1 MTMETVMNFEQL
13 ETILMQARKSSSVT
27 VCHDR
32 IDEALAWIRSED
44 APTIVPVGHEPGTPE
59 KSVPISNDQLCS
71 NEQQRLVSEVE
82 K

>member
-59 KSVPISNDQLCS
+59 KSVPISNA
-71 NEQQRLVSEVE
+71 EVSHD
-82 K
+82 